1 MLLKYY
7 SIAALICATLSRAS
21 NITSFDLNLNSTS
34 SYLRGIDVSHYQGN
48 INWSKVATSGIK
60 FACAKATEGITY
72 VDPSFSANWVGMKSV
87 GLTRCAYHFAHPKE
101 DAATQ
106 VIISFL
112 FLKNSFFLFTE
123 MGNGVGNGKKKW
135 ENKWEIKIAS

>member
-1 MLLKYY
+1 MYSNEIKGESKMLLKYY

-106 VIISFL
+106 VIISF
-112 FLKNSFFLFTE
+112 SFFKEFFLWVN
-123 MGNGVGNGKKKW
+123 MCAVC
-135 ENKWEIKIAS
+135 

>member
-123 MGNGVGNGKKKW
+123 MGNGKKKW